1 MSKKNE
7 SYQSAML
14 ELQEIV
20 TQIESNTIGI
30 DDLSKQM
37 KRAATL
43 INYCQNKL
51 RATEGEIT
59 ELFGDERSDA

>member
-1 MSKKNE
+1 MSKKKE

-20 TQIESNTIGI
+20 TQIESNAIEI
-30 DDLSKQM
+30 DELSTQM

-43 INYCQNKL
+43 ITFCQKKL

-59 ELFGDERSDA
+59 TLFGDDPNG

>member
-20 TQIESNTIGI
+20 TQIESNAIGI
-30 DDLSKQM
+30 DDLSTQM

-43 INYCQNKL
+43 ISYCQNKL
-51 RATEGEIT
+51 LSLIHI
-59 ELFGDERSDA
+59 

>member
-1 MSKKNE
+1 MSKKKE

-20 TQIESNTIGI
+20 TQIEANAISI
-30 DDLSKQM
+30 DELSEQM
-37 KRAATL
+37 KRAASL
-43 INYCQNKL
+43 ITFCQNKL

-59 ELFGDERSDA
+59 TLFGDE

>member
-14 ELQEIV
+14 ELQDIV
-20 TQIESNTIGI
+20 TQIESNAIGI

-43 INYCQNKL
+43 IDYCQNKL

-59 ELFGDERSDA
+59 ELFGNDSND